1 MKPPEKTPQE
11 KLHSELSSALETALG
26 RSLNL
31 EDMAEVSFLTDNVAH
46 VGDEQATLS
55 LDKGLQ
61 SLLRVTGLEA
71 SKLGPITELVA
82 SYHKSDPV
90 KQTLVESSLKTFG
103 LDNGMVPVVE
113 TPKKELAQAKANDFL
128 GAVIKDLGGS
138 SRLDDSQM
146 QKVAELTS
154 SLKNIGDPEGPARFS
169 KALEEFAE
177 IAPGQVG
184 SVSGRIEEY
193 YKNDSAKQALVT
205 PALEPFKTIG
215 LYNQIT
221 TELEGLATRKLTEP
235 ELLMVSELS
244 QSVGQLKDKDG
255 VGTVKICLDEVV
267 KNLSPQQAKPI
278 IDLVDK
284 YHKNDPTKQALVSP
298 VLAPIKGNEL
308 FGSITKNLEKASG
321 RQLDDSELGKV
332 AELTSSLKNI
342 GDLEGQKRFNT
353 ALEEFVK
360 IAPEQAS
367 SFIGRLEEFHK
378 NEPEKQA
385 LVAPALAPLKESVKA
400 NELNQQI
407 AEEVNKL
414 EIGPLSKEQL
424 LAVAELSQSVA
435 YIKDKDDLGTLTRC
449 LDEVLKD
456 LTPEQ
461 AKPILDLVD
470 KYHKDNP
477 IKQTLMESALMDF
490 GDRHR
495 LEPVVATRD
504 TFGSA
509 SVDEITQAI
518 RDEVITKQQAY
529 LQGEIAKTMTPE
541 NGALFNQKTPEE
553 VRVFLA
559 TPEGKDIVKLIM
571 SNKDAQLAMNKIE
584 VEGYKKVHEAH
595 KDSFKNV
602 GWAQETGAKVRIAE
616 ITNEAGEKVASL
628 KETTVDATPTRVTLE
643 DGTTRDIKSYRQI
656 DFPLE
661 LKDGKGPAHFSMA
674 VKDENGRNISAKDA
688 VYFTAHYD
696 DNGKLMEVSSPVP
709 VKFMGDG
716 DDAIGYI
723 ERNGKVYTLP
733 VTQGMYKD
741 MMKEVAINNGLGV
754 DVGQSV
760 DSVSVPPRTVGQE
773 LQEPEILKKSGPV
786 IDPNA
791 LQTAKI
797 VTIEPLEMVKAVTVE
812 PVLQMSK
819 IVTIEP
825 LEMVKAVTVEPVLQ
839 MSKIVTIEPSATLTF
854 AEELQAKKA
863 SLTKTD
869 LGSQVYGYDKPAKT
883 GPDQVQPLSAAEELQ
898 AKKAGLKKTD
908 LGAQVYGYDQPT
920 KTGPDQVQPLSAAE
934 ELQAKKAGLK
944 KTDLGA
950 QVYGYD
956 QPAKTGPDQAKPLT
970 DAQKFEAELQAK
982 KASLTKTD
990 LGAQV
995 YGYDKPGDLTQ
1006 VEVSTG
1012 IIPDFPK
1019 VVMGPIVETVTV
1031 TKQTITLEEPKPK
1044 LVMGQMVE
1052 TVTINVN
1059 PITGGEVSPAVMN
1072 KVQEIRQVL
1081 DTSLP
1086 RAPKKDNGKE
1096 ALEMLNGKS
1105 SQEALEAISTAIGKG
1120 DGKLVKDMMDIIDKP
1135 PEGTKIPSVGKM
1147 ALNKIYTDQMESTKG
1162 MKLDQDRSKVQRA
1175 AGAIADSLSVKTL
1188 NF

>member
-1 MKPPEKTPQE
+1 M
-11 KLHSELSSALETALG
+11 
-26 RSLNL
+26 
-31 EDMAEVSFLTDNVAH
+31 
-46 VGDEQATLS
+46 
-55 LDKGLQ
+55 
-61 SLLRVTGLEA
+61 
-71 SKLGPITELVA
+71 
-82 SYHKSDPV
+82 
-90 KQTLVESSLKTFG
+90 
-103 LDNGMVPVVE
+103 
-113 TPKKELAQAKANDFL
+113 
-128 GAVIKDLGGS
+128 
-138 SRLDDSQM
+138 
-146 QKVAELTS
+146 AELTS
-154 SLKNIGDPEGPARFS
+154 SLKNIGDP
-169 KALEEFAE
+169 
-177 IAPGQVG
+177 
-184 SVSGRIEEY
+184 
-193 YKNDSAKQALVT
+193 
-205 PALEPFKTIG
+205 
-215 LYNQIT
+215 
-221 TELEGLATRKLTEP
+221 
-235 ELLMVSELS
+235 
-244 QSVGQLKDKDG
+244 
-255 VGTVKICLDEVV
+255 
-267 KNLSPQQAKPI
+267 
-278 IDLVDK
+278 
-284 YHKNDPTKQALVSP
+284 
-298 VLAPIKGNEL
+298 
-308 FGSITKNLEKASG
+308 
-321 RQLDDSELGKV
+321 
-332 AELTSSLKNI
+332 
-342 GDLEGQKRFNT
+342 EGQKRFNT

-367 SFIGRLEEFHK
+367 SFIGRIEEFHK

-385 LVAPALAPLKESVKA
+385 LLAPALAPFKESVKA

-825 LEMVKAVTVEPVLQ
+825 
-839 MSKIVTIEPSATLTF
+839 SATLTF

-869 LGSQVYGYDKPAKT
+869 LGSQVYGYDKPA
-883 GPDQVQPLSAAEELQ
+883 
-898 AKKAGLKKTD
+898 
-908 LGAQVYGYDQPT
+908 

-1175 AGAIADSLSVKTL
+1175 AGAIADKAGIVDHEKRAMKPKASGQER
-1188 NF
+1188 

>member
-1 MKPPEKTPQE
+1 MSKQEENPRQKLENELVSLVQGVLGKPLNKDQ
-11 KLHSELSSALETALG
+11 LEQVHFLAYDVANLG
-26 RSLNL
+26 DARYT
-31 EDMAEVSFLTDNVAH
+31 EVKP
-46 VGDEQATLS
+46 
-55 LDKGLQ
+55 LDKDLE
-61 SLLRVTGLEA
+61 SLLTVTGLKA
-71 SKLGPITELVA
+71 SQITSVTSLVA
-82 SYHKSDPV
+82 SYHPDGPNKE
-90 KQTLVESSLKTFG
+90 LVTSALETFG
-103 LDNGMVPVVE
+103 SAQGWV
-113 TPKKELAQAKANDFL
+113 TPQQKLQKDKANDFL

-138 SRLDDSQM
+138 SRLDDFQM

-154 SLKNIGDPEGPARFS
+154 SLKNIGDPDGPARFS
-169 KALEEFAE
+169 MALKEFAE
-177 IAPGQVG
+177 IAPDHVS
-184 SVSGRIEEY
+184 SVSDRIQEY
-193 YKNDSAKQALVT
+193 HKSEPTKQALVT
-205 PALEPFKTIG
+205 PALEPFKVIG
-215 LYNQIT
+215 LNQQIT
-221 TELEGLATRKLTEP
+221 TELEGLAGRKLTEP
-235 ELLMVSELS
+235 ELLIVSELG
-244 QSVGQLKDKDG
+244 QSVGYIKDKDD
-255 VGTVKICLDEVV
+255 VGPLKKQLDEVV
-267 KNLSPQQAKPI
+267 KNLTPEQAKPI

-298 VLAPIKGNEL
+298 VLAPIKANEFL
-308 FGSITKNLEKASG
+308 GAVIKDLGGSS
-321 RQLDDSELGKV
+321 RLDDFQMQKV

-342 GDLEGQKRFNT
+342 GDPEGQKRFNT

-367 SFIGRLEEFHK
+367 SFIGRIEEFHK

-385 LVAPALAPLKESVKA
+385 LVAPGLAPLKESVKA

-435 YIKDKDDLGTLTRC
+435 HIKDKDDLGTLTRC

-477 IKQTLMESALMDF
+477 IKQTVVESALMDF
-490 GDRHR
+490 GDKHR

-760 DSVSVPPRTVGQE
+760 DSVSVPPRTLGPE
-773 LQEPEILKKSGPV
+773 LQKPEMLKKSGPV
-786 IDPNA
+786 AIDPNA
-791 LQTAKI
+791 LQTASA
-797 VTIEPLEMVKAVTVE
+797 VTIEPPVLQTAKLIQPLEMVKAVIVE
-812 PVLQMSK
+812 PVLQMAQA
-819 IVTIEP
+819 VPIEI
-825 LEMVKAVTVEPVLQ
+825 LERVDAVTVKPVLQ
-839 MSKIVTIEPSATLTF
+839 VAKAVTIEPSSTLTF

-863 SLTKTD
+863 SLAKTD
-869 LGSQVYGYDKPAKT
+869 LGAQVYGYDQPTKT
-883 GPDQVQPLSAAEELQ
+883 GPDQVKPLSAAEELQ

-920 KTGPDQVQPLSAAE
+920 KTGPDQAKPPTDAQKFEA

-950 QVYGYD
+950 
-956 QPAKTGPDQAKPLT
+956 
-970 DAQKFEAELQAK
+970 E
-982 KASLTKTD
+982 
-990 LGAQV
+990 V
-995 YGYDKPGDLTQ
+995 YGYDKPGGLSQ

-1059 PITGGEVSPAVMN
+1059 PITGGEVSPAVMS

-1086 RAPKKDNGKE
+1086 QAPKKDNGKE

-1105 SQEALEAISTAIGKG
+1105 SQEAIKAISTAIGKG
-1120 DGKLVKDMMDIIDKP
+1120 DGKLVKAMMDIIDKP

-1175 AGAIADSLSVKTL
+1175 AGAIADKAGIVDHEKRAMKPKASGPER
-1188 NF
+1188 

>member
-1 MKPPEKTPQE
+1 MSKQEENPRQKLENELVSLVQGVLGKPLNKDQ
-11 KLHSELSSALETALG
+11 LEQ
-26 RSLNL
+26 
-31 EDMAEVSFLTDNVAH
+31 VHFLAYDVAH
-46 VGDEQATLS
+46 LGDARYTEVKP
-55 LDKGLQ
+55 LDKDLE
-61 SLLRVTGLEA
+61 SLLTVTGLKA
-71 SKLGPITELVA
+71 SQITSVTSLVA
-82 SYHKSDPV
+82 SYHPDGPNKE
-90 KQTLVESSLKTFG
+90 LVTSALETFG
-103 LDNGMVPVVE
+103 SAQGWV
-113 TPKKELAQAKANDFL
+113 TPQQKLQKDKANDFL

-138 SRLDDSQM
+138 SRLDDFQM

-154 SLKNIGDPEGPARFS
+154 SLKNIGDQDGPARFS

-298 VLAPIKGNEL
+298 VLAPIKANDFLGAVIKDL
-308 FGSITKNLEKASG
+308 GGSS
-321 RQLDDSELGKV
+321 RLDDFQMQKV

-342 GDLEGQKRFNT
+342 GDLDGQKRFNT

-367 SFIGRLEEFHK
+367 SFIGRIEEFHK

-385 LVAPALAPLKESVKA
+385 LVAPALAPLKESVKV
-400 NELNQQI
+400 NEFNKQI
-407 AEEVNKL
+407 TTELEGLAGRKL
-414 EIGPLSKEQL
+414 TEPEL
-424 LAVAELSQSVA
+424 LMVGELSQSVGH
-435 YIKDKDDLGTLTRC
+435 IRDKDDVGTLQKC
-449 LDEVLKD
+449 LDEVVMN

-461 AKPILDLVD
+461 AKPILDLVE
-470 KYHKDNP
+470 KYHQGNP
-477 IKQTLMESALMDF
+477 EKQELVSSVLKNVTLKK
-490 GDRHR
+490 
-495 LEPVVATRD
+495 EPEIEVAVD
-504 TFGSA
+504 SLGSA
-509 SVDEITQAI
+509 NIDEITQAI
-518 RDEVITKQQAY
+518 RDEVITKQQTY

-541 NGALFNQKTPEE
+541 NGILFNQKTPEE

-559 TPEGKDIVKLIM
+559 TPEGKDMVKLIM
-571 SNKDAQLAMNKIE
+571 STKEAQLAMNKIE

-602 GWAQETGAKVRIAE
+602 GWAQETGTKVRIAE

-733 VTQGMYKD
+733 VTQGKYKE
-741 MMKEVAINNGLGV
+741 MMQEVAINNGLGV

-773 LQEPEILKKSGPV
+773 LQEPEMLKKSGPV
-786 IDPNA
+786 AIDPNA
-791 LQTAKI
+791 LQTASA
-797 VTIEPLEMVKAVTVE
+797 VTIEPPVLQTAKLIQPLEMLKAVTVA
-812 PVLQMSK
+812 PVLQMAQA
-819 IVTIEP
+819 VPIEI
-825 LEMVKAVTVEPVLQ
+825 LERVDPVTVKPVLQ
-839 MSKIVTIEPSATLTF
+839 VAKAVTIEPSSTPTL
-854 AEELQAKKA
+854 AEQLQVKKA
-863 SLTKTD
+863 NLTKTD
-869 LGSQVYGYDKPAKT
+869 LGAQVYGYDKPAKT
-883 GPDQVQPLSAAEELQ
+883 GPDQVRWPNLSR
-898 AKKAGLKKTD
+898 LKN
-908 LGAQVYGYDQPT
+908 QN
-920 KTGPDQVQPLSAAE
+920 
-934 ELQAKKAGLK
+934 
-944 KTDLGA
+944 
-950 QVYGYD
+950 
-956 QPAKTGPDQAKPLT
+956 
-970 DAQKFEAELQAK
+970 
-982 KASLTKTD
+982 
-990 LGAQV
+990 
-995 YGYDKPGDLTQ
+995 
-1006 VEVSTG
+1006 
-1012 IIPDFPK
+1012 
-1019 VVMGPIVETVTV
+1019 
-1031 TKQTITLEEPKPK
+1031 LE
-1044 LVMGQMVE
+1044 
-1052 TVTINVN
+1052 I
-1059 PITGGEVSPAVMN
+1059 
-1072 KVQEIRQVL
+1072 
-1081 DTSLP
+1081 
-1086 RAPKKDNGKE
+1086 
-1096 ALEMLNGKS
+1096 
-1105 SQEALEAISTAIGKG
+1105 
-1120 DGKLVKDMMDIIDKP
+1120 
-1135 PEGTKIPSVGKM
+1135 
-1147 ALNKIYTDQMESTKG
+1147 
-1162 MKLDQDRSKVQRA
+1162 
-1175 AGAIADSLSVKTL
+1175 
-1188 NF
+1188 

>member
-1 MKPPEKTPQE
+1 MSKQEENPRQKLENELVSLVQGVLGKPLNKDQ
-11 KLHSELSSALETALG
+11 LEQ
-26 RSLNL
+26 
-31 EDMAEVSFLTDNVAH
+31 VHFLAYDVAH
-46 VGDEQATLS
+46 LGDARYTEVKP
-55 LDKGLQ
+55 LDKDLE
-61 SLLRVTGLEA
+61 SLLTVTGLKA
-71 SKLGPITELVA
+71 SQITSVTSLVA
-82 SYHKSDPV
+82 SYHPDGPNKE
-90 KQTLVESSLKTFG
+90 LVTSALETFG
-103 LDNGMVPVVE
+103 SAQGWV
-113 TPKKELAQAKANDFL
+113 TPQQKLQKDKANDFL

-138 SRLDDSQM
+138 SRLDDFQM

-154 SLKNIGDPEGPARFS
+154 SLKNIGDQDGPARFS

-308 FGSITKNLEKASG
+308 FGSITKDLERASG
-321 RQLDDSELGKV
+321 RQLDDFELGKV

-367 SFIGRLEEFHK
+367 SFIGRIEEFHK

-385 LVAPALAPLKESVKA
+385 LVAPALAPLKESVKV
-400 NELNQQI
+400 NEFNKQI
-407 AEEVNKL
+407 TTELEGLAGRKL
-414 EIGPLSKEQL
+414 TEPEL
-424 LAVAELSQSVA
+424 LMVGELSQSVGH
-435 YIKDKDDLGTLTRC
+435 IRDKDDVGTLQKC
-449 LDEVLKD
+449 LDEVVMN

-461 AKPILDLVD
+461 AKPILDLVE
-470 KYHKDNP
+470 KYHQGNP
-477 IKQTLMESALMDF
+477 EKQELVSSVLKNVTLKK
-490 GDRHR
+490 
-495 LEPVVATRD
+495 EPEIEVAVD
-504 TFGSA
+504 SLGSA
-509 SVDEITQAI
+509 NIDEITQAI
-518 RDEVITKQQAY
+518 RDEVITKQQTY

-541 NGALFNQKTPEE
+541 NGVLFNQKTPEE

-559 TPEGKDIVKLIM
+559 TPEGKDMVKLIM
-571 SNKDAQLAMNKIE
+571 STKEAQLAMNKIE

-602 GWAQETGAKVRIAE
+602 GWAQETGTKVRIAE

-733 VTQGMYKD
+733 VTQGKYKE
-741 MMKEVAINNGLGV
+741 MMQEVAINNGLGV

-773 LQEPEILKKSGPV
+773 LQEPEMLKKSGPV
-786 IDPNA
+786 AIDPNA
-791 LQTAKI
+791 LQTASA
-797 VTIEPLEMVKAVTVE
+797 VTIEPPVLQTAKLIQPLEMLKAVIVE
-812 PVLQMSK
+812 PVLQMAQA
-819 IVTIEP
+819 VPIEI
-825 LEMVKAVTVEPVLQ
+825 LERVDPVTVKPVLQ
-839 MSKIVTIEPSATLTF
+839 VAKAITIEPSSTPTL
-854 AEELQAKKA
+854 AEQLQIKKA
-863 SLTKTD
+863 NLTKTD

-883 GPDQVQPLSAAEELQ
+883 GPDKEQPLSAAEQLQ
-898 AKKAGLKKTD
+898 IKKAN
-908 LGAQVYGYDQPT
+908 
-920 KTGPDQVQPLSAAE
+920 
-934 ELQAKKAGLK
+934 
-944 KTDLGA
+944 
-950 QVYGYD
+950 
-956 QPAKTGPDQAKPLT
+956 
-970 DAQKFEAELQAK
+970 
-982 KASLTKTD
+982 LTKTD
-990 LGAQV
+990 LGSQV
-995 YGYDKPGDLTQ
+995 YGYDKPGGLSQ

-1019 VVMGPIVETVTV
+1019 VVMGPIIEVSSVTVAEPKVKLEMHQAVEAVSLIREPITLVEPQPKLEMGPIIETVTV
-1031 TKQTITLEEPKPK
+1031 TKQTITLDEPKPK

-1052 TVTINVN
+1052 TIAVIVN
-1059 PITGGEVSPAVMN
+1059 PISGNIITPQVAQ

-1086 RAPKKDNGKE
+1086 QAPKKDNGKE

-1105 SQEALEAISTAIGKG
+1105 SQEAIKAISTAIGKG
-1120 DGKLVKDMMDIIDKP
+1120 DGKLVKAMMDIIDKP

-1162 MKLDQDRSKVQRA
+1162 MQLDQDRSKVQRA
-1175 AGAIADSLSVKTL
+1175 AGAIADKAGIVDHEKRAMKPKASGPER
-1188 NF
+1188 

>member
-1 MKPPEKTPQE
+1 MSKQEENPRQKLENELVSMVQKTLGKPLNKDQ
-11 KLHSELSSALETALG
+11 LEQ
-26 RSLNL
+26 
-31 EDMAEVSFLTDNVAH
+31 VHFLAYDVAH
-46 VGDEQATLS
+46 LGDARYTEVKP
-55 LDKGLQ
+55 LDKDLE
-61 SLLRVTGLEA
+61 SLLTVTGLKA
-71 SKLGPITELVA
+71 SQITSITELVA
-82 SYHKSDPV
+82 SYHPAGSAHDDVNSAIGKFEEV
-90 KQTLVESSLKTFG
+90 HKV
-103 LDNGMVPVVE
+103 
-113 TPKKELAQAKANDFL
+113 ELAGAKKANDFL

-138 SRLDDSQM
+138 RNLDDFQM

-154 SLKNIGDPEGPARFS
+154 SLKNIGDQDGPARFS
-169 KALEEFAE
+169 MALKEFAE
-177 IAPGQVG
+177 IAPDHVS
-184 SVSGRIEEY
+184 SVSDRIQEY
-193 YKNDSAKQALVT
+193 HKSEPTKQALVT
-205 PALEPFKTIG
+205 PALESFKTIG

-308 FGSITKNLEKASG
+308 FGSITKDLEKASG
-321 RQLDDSELGKV
+321 RQLDDFELGKV

-342 GDLEGQKRFNT
+342 GDTEGQKRFNT

-367 SFIGRLEEFHK
+367 SFIGRIEEFHK
-378 NEPEKQA
+378 NEPEKQT

-407 AEEVNKL
+407 TGEVQKL
-414 EIGPLSKEQL
+414 VNGPLSKEQL
-424 LAVAELSQSVA
+424 LAVGELSQSVA

-461 AKPILDLVD
+461 VKPILDLVD

-477 IKQTLMESALMDF
+477 IKQTVVESALMDF

-733 VTQGMYKD
+733 VTQGMYKE

-760 DSVSVPPRTVGQE
+760 DSVSVPPRTLGPE
-773 LQEPEILKKSGPV
+773 LQKPEILKKSGPVVDPNALQQVGPTVLESEILKKSGPV

-791 LQTAKI
+791 LQQVSPTVLESEMLKKSGSVAIDPNALQTAKI
-797 VTIEPLEMVKAVTVE
+797 VTIAP
-812 PVLQMSK
+812 
-819 IVTIEP
+819 VTITP
-825 LEMVKAVTVEPVLQ
+825 
-839 MSKIVTIEPSATLTF
+839 TF

-869 LGSQVYGYDKPAKT
+869 LGAQVYGYDKPAKT
-883 GPDQVQPLSAAEELQ
+883 GPDQVKPLSAAEELQ

-920 KTGPDQVQPLSAAE
+920 KTGPDQAKPPTDAQKFEA

-950 QVYGYD
+950 
-956 QPAKTGPDQAKPLT
+956 
-970 DAQKFEAELQAK
+970 E
-982 KASLTKTD
+982 
-990 LGAQV
+990 V
-995 YGYDKPGDLTQ
+995 YGYDKPLTSVEKVIASPTLQTIDPTLVTAKELGDKQKGGSNLIELNIEIPLKKDPEPKTLTQ
-1006 VEVSTG
+1006 MPGPDIG
-1012 IIPDFPK
+1012 I
-1019 VVMGPIVETVTV
+1019 VT
-1031 TKQTITLEEPKPK
+1031 
-1044 LVMGQMVE
+1044 
-1052 TVTINVN
+1052 N
-1059 PITGGEVSPAVMN
+1059 PITGGIVSPAVIH

-1086 RAPKKDNGKE
+1086 RAPEVNNGEK
-1096 ALEMLNGKS
+1096 ALEMLKGKS
-1105 SQEALEAISTAIGKG
+1105 SEQAIKAISSAISRG
-1120 DGKLVKDMMDIIDKP
+1120 DDKLVKAMMDVIDKP
-1135 PEGTKIPSVGKM
+1135 PEGAKIPPIGKV
-1147 ALNKIYTDQMESTKG
+1147 ALTKVYTDQIHSTKT
-1162 MKLDQDRSKVQRA
+1162 MDPKEKAQVQRA
-1175 AGAIADSLSVKTL
+1175 AGAIADKAGVNHTQQVALVGPKQTTSQGR
-1188 NF
+1188 

>member
-1 MKPPEKTPQE
+1 
-11 KLHSELSSALETALG
+11 
-26 RSLNL
+26 
-31 EDMAEVSFLTDNVAH
+31 
-46 VGDEQATLS
+46 
-55 LDKGLQ
+55 
-61 SLLRVTGLEA
+61 
-71 SKLGPITELVA
+71 
-82 SYHKSDPV
+82 
-90 KQTLVESSLKTFG
+90 
-103 LDNGMVPVVE
+103 
-113 TPKKELAQAKANDFL
+113 
-128 GAVIKDLGGS
+128 
-138 SRLDDSQM
+138 
-146 QKVAELTS
+146 
-154 SLKNIGDPEGPARFS
+154 
-169 KALEEFAE
+169 
-177 IAPGQVG
+177 
-184 SVSGRIEEY
+184 
-193 YKNDSAKQALVT
+193 
-205 PALEPFKTIG
+205 
-215 LYNQIT
+215 
-221 TELEGLATRKLTEP
+221 
-235 ELLMVSELS
+235 
-244 QSVGQLKDKDG
+244 
-255 VGTVKICLDEVV
+255 
-267 KNLSPQQAKPI
+267 
-278 IDLVDK
+278 
-284 YHKNDPTKQALVSP
+284 
-298 VLAPIKGNEL
+298 
-308 FGSITKNLEKASG
+308 
-321 RQLDDSELGKV
+321 
-332 AELTSSLKNI
+332 
-342 GDLEGQKRFNT
+342 
-353 ALEEFVK
+353 
-360 IAPEQAS
+360 
-367 SFIGRLEEFHK
+367 
-378 NEPEKQA
+378 
-385 LVAPALAPLKESVKA
+385 
-400 NELNQQI
+400 
-407 AEEVNKL
+407 
-414 EIGPLSKEQL
+414 
-424 LAVAELSQSVA
+424 
-435 YIKDKDDLGTLTRC
+435 
-449 LDEVLKD
+449 
-456 LTPEQ
+456 
-461 AKPILDLVD
+461 
-470 KYHKDNP
+470 
-477 IKQTLMESALMDF
+477 MDF
-490 GDRHR
+490 GDKHR

-773 LQEPEILKKSGPV
+773 LQEPEMLKKSGPV

-825 LEMVKAVTVEPVLQ
+825 QGMSRQAISIESPVLQMAQAVPIEILEMEKAVKVTVKPVLQ
-839 MSKIVTIEPSATLTF
+839 MSKIVTIEPSSTPTL
-854 AEELQAKKA
+854 AEQLQVKKA
-863 SLTKTD
+863 NLTKTD
-869 LGSQVYGYDKPAKT
+869 LGAQVYGYDKPAKT
-883 GPDQVQPLSAAEELQ
+883 GPDQVQPLSAAEELRI
-898 AKKAGLKKTD
+898 KKANLTKTD
-908 LGAQVYGYDQPT
+908 IGAKVYGYDKPT
-920 KTGPDQVQPLSAAE
+920 
-934 ELQAKKAGLK
+934 
-944 KTDLGA
+944 
-950 QVYGYD
+950 
-956 QPAKTGPDQAKPLT
+956 KTGPDQAKPLT
-970 DAQKFEAELQAK
+970 EAEKFAEELRIK
-982 KASLTKTD
+982 KANLTKTD
-990 LGAQV
+990 MGAEV
-995 YGYDKPGDLTQ
+995 YGYDKPGGLSQ

-1019 VVMGPIVETVTV
+1019 VVMGPIIEVSSVTV
-1031 TKQTITLEEPKPK
+1031 AEPKVKLEMHQAVEAVSLIREPITLVEPKPK
-1044 LVMGQMVE
+1044 LEMGPIIEVSSVTVAEPKVKLEMHQAVE
-1052 TVTINVN
+1052 TVAVIVN
-1059 PITGGEVSPAVMN
+1059 PISGNIITPQVAQ

-1086 RAPKKDNGKE
+1086 QAPKKDNGKE

-1105 SQEALEAISTAIGKG
+1105 SKEALEAISTAIGKG
-1120 DGKLVKDMMDIIDKP
+1120 DGKLVKAMMDIIDKP

-1175 AGAIADSLSVKTL
+1175 AGAIADKAGIVDHEKRAMKPKASGPER
-1188 NF
+1188 